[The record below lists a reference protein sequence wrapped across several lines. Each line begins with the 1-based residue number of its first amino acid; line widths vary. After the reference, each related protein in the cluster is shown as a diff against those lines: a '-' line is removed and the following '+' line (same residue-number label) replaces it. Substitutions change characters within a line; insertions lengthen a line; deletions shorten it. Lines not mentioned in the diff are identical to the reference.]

1 MGMLDIS
8 KLNKLEGEF
17 KLYKE
22 KLNKDGIDKQDFIE
36 YIFFNCIQ
44 G

>member
-17 KLYKE
+17 NNY
-22 KLNKDGIDKQDFIE
+22 KDGIVKEEFVR
-36 YIFFNCIQ
+36 
-44 G
+44 